1 SFEFA
6 HAIDFEL
13 AGGIGRYEAPL
24 AADAGVHF
32 THGDLADVV
41 VPPLHLL
48 GGVGQ
53 GSRKTRSGGAAISI
67 SLTMASRS
75 GVTMA
80 VGMCAPRCLVLLA
93 ARRFFR
99 VFGLHKSFQ
108 AGQIGAP
115 EDTVLLQPGINS
127 FQRPRIQRVNAM
139 ATFPSLLDQVC
150 PPQQAQMF
158 GDCRT

>member
-1 SFEFA
+1 
-6 HAIDFEL
+6 
-13 AGGIGRYEAPL
+13 
-24 AADAGVHF
+24 
-32 THGDLADVV
+32 
-41 VPPLHLL
+41 
-48 GGVGQ
+48 
-53 GSRKTRSGGAAISI
+53 
-67 SLTMASRS
+67 MASRS

-127 FQRPRIQRVNAM
+127 FQRPRIQRVNDGDLP
-139 ATFPSLLDQVC
+139 FSPGPSVPAAAGADVWRLQDVKQEMRGRFGLLAGCLVEADRAPRGAWDRRGPERRVL
-150 PPQQAQMF
+150 PNM
-158 GDCRT
+158 